1 MLLNPFA
8 TMSWLAAQVPG
19 DFSQRAGEIVDKAK
33 ENPTL
38 AAILLVIGLLAIVV
52 FFWGIVKQAFKAA
65 LFAGVL
71 GAVAWFWYFNVR

>member
-1 MLLNPFA
+1 MLHDPIA
-8 TMSWLAAQVPG
+8 TIAWLAAQVPDG
-19 DFSQRAGEIVDKAK
+19 FSQQTGEIVDRAR

-38 AAILLVIGLLAIVV
+38 AGILLVIGLLAIVV

-71 GAVAWFWYFNVR
+71 GVAAWFWYFNVR